1 MISVYD
7 ANDDDLTYIWI
18 MWCIRKLELYFVWE
32 FYGIECGYEWILL
45 RASMVLMNMS
55 TKTMLN

>member
-1 MISVYD
+1 MILVYD
-7 ANDDDLTYIWI
+7 ANDDDLTYIWF
-18 MWCIRKLELYFVWE
+18 IRKLELYFVWE
-32 FYGIECGYEWILL
+32 FYGIEWGYEWILL

>member
-7 ANDDDLTYIWI
+7 ANDDDLTYIWF
-18 MWCIRKLELYFVWE
+18 IRKLELYCVWE
-32 FYGIECGYEWILL
+32 FYGIEWGHEWVLL